1 MRDFVNIS
9 LIDSIIKEAET
20 AGIHLFFSNFAKTKR
35 VILCCFI
42 LKYYLKYA

>member
-1 MRDFVNIS
+1 MRNFVNIS

-20 AGIHLFFSNFAKTKR
+20 AESFIFSNFAKTKR